1 MLLKKEGSNFLLFD
15 NYDLELLPAYV
26 TLTTHI
32 ADAKLFIGDEEV
44 VTSDSDEFIYQHGAV
59 IPGKHTFTAKAE
71 LDSQELIT
79 EETVTVTPVN
89 GEQAVALDIQDMHF
103 EVSSNIEDAM
113 VYLNE
118 ENVGQLEND
127 VGAFDPFVD
136 LEYAILELR

>member
-1 MLLKKEGSNFLLFD
+1 ML
-15 NYDLELLPAYV
+15 NYLSEM
-26 TLTTHI
+26 
-32 ADAKLFIGDEEV
+32 KV
-44 VTSDSDEFIYQHGAV
+44 VTSDSDEFICQHVAV

-79 EETVTVTPVN
+79 EETVTVTPVK